1 MESFDIVAGI
11 ASIVSLIISAI
22 SLAKVSN
29 LKKIIRSKQAIN
41 NTNADKSNITQIG
54 GDNISNEESKRA

>member
-29 LKKIIRSKQAIN
+29 LKKIIRSKKAIN